1 MKIRTP
7 TDIKFKK
14 YHTQQLKNL
23 RLKGLQPKTIEAYE
37 RSIKRIYAFFNGKI
51 ENLSEDQMLDYF

>member
-1 MKIRTP
+1 MKIKTP

-14 YHTQQLKNL
+14 YHTQLLKHL

-37 RSIKRIYAFFNGKI
+37 RSIKRIYTFFNGKI
-51 ENLSEDQMLDYF
+51 EDLSEDQMLDYF